1 MRRHHRALVLRHLI
15 CLAACLATGWAGL
28 CPAATKGTIAAAAAK
43 PHAAAAYRPDLEL
56 VTQDGKTVRFYDDLV
71 AGRIALIN
79 FMFTTCTSICPPMTA
94 NLAQVQRL
102 LKDYLGDRVV
112 MISISVDPETDTPAV
127 LKAYAER
134 YGARPGWYFL
144 TGPRAHID
152 AVVSK
157 FGDNSRDK
165 LQHSGMLLIGNDPA
179 RTWVKGFA
187 MTAPEEIAASV
198 RRLLEQSPG
207 QPQGRPKGAPAVGP
221 ASPR

>member
-1 MRRHHRALVLRHLI
+1 MPMRRHHRALLRGPLV
-15 CLAACLATGWAGL
+15 CLAAAAVLASPGL
-28 CPAATKGTIAAAAAK
+28 GRAATKGALAAAADK
-43 PHAAAAYRPDLEL
+43 PHAAVAYRPDLTL
-56 VTQDGKTVRFYDDLV
+56 VTQDGKTVRFYDELV

-102 LKDYLGDRVV
+102 LKDTLGDRVV

-134 YGARPGWYFL
+134 YGAGPGWYFL
-144 TGPRAHID
+144 TGPRDHID

-165 LQHSGMLLIGNDPA
+165 LRHSGMLLIGNDPA

-198 RRLLEQSPG
+198 RRLLEQPQG
-207 QPQGRPKGAPAVGP
+207 QPKGPPAAAP
-221 ASPR
+221 R

>member
-1 MRRHHRALVLRHLI
+1 M
-15 CLAACLATGWAGL
+15 ATGWAGL

-144 TGPRAHID
+144 TGKRDHIE

>member
-1 MRRHHRALVLRHLI
+1 MRRHRRALGFL
-15 CLAACLATGWAGL
+15 CGLAACAATGWASP
-28 CPAATKGTIAAAAAK
+28 CPAATKGALTAQADK
-43 PHAAAAYRPDLEL
+43 PHAAVAYRPDLEL
-56 VTQDGKTVRFYDDLV
+56 VTQDNKTVHFYDDLI

-102 LKDYLGDRVV
+102 LKEYLGDRVV

-134 YGARPGWYFL
+134 YGAGRGWYFL
-144 TGPRAHID
+144 TGTREHID

-165 LQHSGMLLIGNDPA
+165 LRHSGMLLIGNDPA

-198 RRLLEQSPG
+198 RRLLEQP
-207 QPQGRPKGAPAVGP
+207 RPKGPPAAPAP
-221 ASPR
+221 PR

>member
-15 CLAACLATGWAGL
+15 CLAACAALGWAGL
-28 CPAATKGTIAAAAAK
+28 CPAATKGSIAATADK

-134 YGARPGWYFL
+134 YGAGPGWYFL
-144 TGPRAHID
+144 TGRRDHIE

-207 QPQGRPKGAPAVGP
+207 QPQGRPKGAPAAGP